1 MLSLN
6 VRCSGGVDSL
16 RWTCIV
22 RCITTWNANFDVL
35 VNLGIQLQNVDVAG
49 NQELI
54 AAFPAAIDLINNH
67 LSGMYQLQFQHNSSL
82 SDQTG
87 GSSPGKVLVFCESG
101 NERSAALVIA
111 YIMAMYSMDLIKAIQ
126 LVQSQRFAVSIDDAT
141 RNYLETYSYI
151 LQAKRDVIR
160 QRASALAFHANIG
173 LNSHIDKPVTSKRAL
188 ENTYDEDTDMGNDM
202 GNDDHERFEKRNGL
216 APFQD

>member
-1 MLSLN
+1 M
-6 VRCSGGVDSL
+6 
-16 RWTCIV
+16 I
-22 RCITTWNANFDVL
+22 

-67 LSGMYQLQFQHNSSL
+67 LSGMYQLQFQQNSSL
-82 SDQTG
+82 ANQTG
-87 GSSPGKVLVFCESG
+87 GYSPGKVLVFCESG

-111 YIMAMYSMDLIKAIQ
+111 YIMAMYSMDLIKAVQ
-126 LVQSQRFAVSIDDAT
+126 MVQSQRFAVSIDDAT

-151 LQAKRDVIR
+151 LQAKRDVIQ
-160 QRASALAFHANIG
+160 QRSNALAFHASIG
-173 LNSHIDKPVTSKRAL
+173 FNSHLDKPVTSKRTL
-188 ENTYDEDTDMGNDM
+188 EHTYDEDTDMGNGM
-202 GNDDHERFEKRNGL
+202 GNDDRERFEKRNGL

>member
-1 MLSLN
+1 M
-6 VRCSGGVDSL
+6 
-16 RWTCIV
+16 
-22 RCITTWNANFDVL
+22 
-35 VNLGIQLQNVDVAG
+35 DVAG

-67 LSGMYQLQFQHNSSL
+67 LSGMYQLQFQQNPGL
-82 SDQTG
+82 DQNG

-111 YIMAMYSMDLIKAIQ
+111 YIMAMYSIDLIKAIQ

-151 LQAKRDVIR
+151 LQAKRDVI
-160 QRASALAFHANIG
+160 QQQISALAFHATIG
-173 LNSHIDKPVTSKRAL
+173 LNSHRDKPVLSQSTSKRTL
-188 ENTYDEDTDMGNDM
+188 EKTYDEDTEMDNGM
-202 GNDDHERFEKRNGL
+202 GNDDRERFEKRDGL